1 MAAQN
6 EAMLEAY
13 ASCPPEQKIYCTVV
27 VNHPS
32 FASPA
37 YLVAN
42 VADDMDFGI
51 EVGTDTHS
59 GETVTHTAIPF
70 QVDYPEQREGQAPQS
85 KVTIDNVNRELVPQI
100 RAAMGV
106 RAYITIT
113 YREYV
118 GSDLANPAYGPME
131 FVLANVT
138 MVASTLT
145 GTIMVKN
152 LQNKRFPKQSK
163 NYTPTQFRSLLPG

>member
-1 MAAQN
+1 MPAQN

-13 ASCPPEQKIYCTVV
+13 ASCPPEQKIYSTVV
-27 VNHPS
+27 VNHPA
-32 FASPA
+32 FESPA

-42 VADDMDFGI
+42 LADDMDFGI
-51 EVGTDTHS
+51 ETGTDPHS
-59 GETVTHTAIPF
+59 GETVSHTAIPF
-70 QVDYPEQREGQAPQS
+70 QVEYPEQREGQAPQS

-100 RAAMGV
+100 RGAMDV

-118 GSDLANPAYGPME
+118 ESDLTEPAYGPVE
-131 FVLANVT
+131 FVLANVA
-138 MVASTLT
+138 MVATTLT

-163 NYTPTQFRSLLPG
+163 NYTPAQFRSLLPG

>member
-1 MAAQN
+1 MASQN
-6 EAMLEAY
+6 EAMLEAI
-13 ASCPPEQKIYCTVV
+13 AACPPDEHVYSTVV
-27 VNHPS
+27 VNHPA
-32 FASPA
+32 FESPA

-42 VADDMDFGI
+42 VADDMAFGI
-51 EVGTDTHS
+51 ETGTDPHS

-70 QVDYPEQREGQAPQS
+70 QVDYPEQREEQAPQS

-118 GSDLANPAYGPME
+118 GSDLTEPAYGPIE
-131 FVLANVT
+131 FILANVT
-138 MVASTLT
+138 MVATTLT